1 MQDIE
6 KQAVHDLWDEMAQ
19 GSASRSVEMMECVL
33 SRLSELVDAQQA
45 YWMGTLRLQAIAET
59 DPVQGWRAR
68 HIHYL
73 KPSAEREAIRKEH
86 YRRLDKGQI
95 DPSIHENLK
104 GAGQRFRINIKH
116 KMVSDEWYE
125 TEFHQTMFVPLEIC
139 DVVYVA
145 MPVSQDVES
154 WMAFERCGKER
165 PNFGDKEQMLLEY
178 AIRPTQWFHKQLLL
192 HHGVLLAEETLNAS
206 ERRVMASLLTNK
218 TEAEIA
224 EELALSPSTVHT
236 YCMRICRKFGVR
248 GRNGLISLWLGETHE
263 SAPQPYRNDGAEE

>member
-1 MQDIE
+1 VPALQDAE
-6 KQAVHDLWDEMAQ
+6 KKAIHDLWDKLAQ
-19 GSASRSVEMMECVL
+19 GSASRSVEMMDCVL
-33 SRLSELVDAQQA
+33 GSLSELVDAQQA
-45 YWMGTLRLQAIAET
+45 YWMGTLRLEAIADA
-59 DPVQGWRAR
+59 DPIQGWRAR

-73 KPSAEREAIRKEH
+73 MPSAEREAIRKEH
-86 YRRLDKGQI
+86 YRRLDRGQI

-116 KMVSDEWYE
+116 KMVSDDWYE
-125 TEFHQTMFVPLEIC
+125 SEFYQTMYAPLEIC
-139 DVVYVA
+139 DVVFVA
-145 MPVSQDVES
+145 MPVSQEVES
-154 WMAFERCGKER
+154 WMAFERCGKGR
-165 PNFGDKEQMLLEY
+165 PNFSEYECMLLEY

-206 ERRVMASLLTNK
+206 ERRVMASLLTDK

-248 GRNGLISLWLGETHE
+248 GRNGLVSLWLGETPE
-263 SAPQPYRNDGAEE
+263 SVSTPTQQ